1 MKKLLVLCMVF
12 LAVFS
17 MAGCRKKEE
26 PINYDAVVDI
36 PSIIE
41 VDIEDMPDRLERL
54 IVVHDESKVIKVTV
68 DTDEVNFTAPG
79 DYSILIIVDYSD
91 GTTRVYNSILRLALN
106 EDIGVPRIIGV
117 RNHLVDVGSDQLDL
131 MDGVAF
137 SDDQGI
143 VDSGIHGEVDYT
155 VEGLYNVTYY
165 VEDTAGNYVTS
176 SAFVLVGEVYDYY
189 DDLLPTMYE
198 ATSEEKRYIRE
209 YSLLYSA
216 VFRKANQDSFDSRF
230 FDYLDN
236 FFSANNYAELIGR
249 KLRDDEITAINKYRD
264 IVKKEDKML
273 YQAYYNKTMTN
284 QEDDHFEN
292 TYLSL
297 SRYTAT
303 ITRKDYLDLFGSIEE
318 MNQDFVQKDILQDVN
333 DFDIIVNTT
342 DELASE
348 IVESLDFYRNYRM
361 MRFNPHLLHVIKN
374 TDYELDDRVHD
385 LDYEQISDVVLAFSQ
400 DNVTPWKIN
409 SYIETER
416 DSLTSNELLYLEIL
430 SQYTKYKLLYLF
442 DLDTSSAQATE
453 EFLQALDVLSTIG
466 LHSGYQNSLL
476 SVDFIHIEE
485 IEAMLLR
492 SITTSEENGMLLFF
506 DLYLTKFRPTTLTA
520 YMIMGEYFTSLE
532 LDKYRTSL
540 ALEIELESYSSEY
553 QPFTF
558 NQLDVHEMEHI
569 LQRELTIYEISAIEF
584 SNQYQQLDSL
594 NLDVIYQYD
603 FTSRQLDLLAKY
615 SLSNELKTLNNIIK
629 LSTYE
634 NAVSYLN
641 NFDNKVE
648 LLDMFNALRK
658 VDYLSDI
665 NTYYPHINDEIE
677 KQKIYTLVNTFLTRD
692 ITREMFT
699 EFLTT
704 NNDRFIEEEF
714 TFQFTESDKEV
725 LAEFIEA
732 KKRLLDDDF
741 DAREYVSQNYLY
753 YECDLACIDSFEIAH
768 DYMQIGYD
776 EFHSNINQL
785 EIYQIEER
793 FGDFTPLVY
802 DAFITIKEHI
812 GDVKDFYRVLSY
824 LHIRPESVNI
834 DNFHHYKVVYD
845 FMVEDNLTIYDF
857 TNPDIVQ
864 ILSRHR
870 SLTTEEQAAAE
881 YIENEISSTIN
892 HSVFSE
898 YYDHGITLNMNIDIV
913 KYVNVYTIYQQSSLR
928 MSTFI
933 AVIEIPNDVTMS
945 FEDEVDFAY
954 VEDQFDLIS
963 NTSDN
968 LIISSSEYNILTLRE
983 ISKGLE
989 VLNGFGI
996 DDVNLP
1002 YDEYTELYLDSDFT
1016 SFINSLSINNR
1027 RYVTE
1032 IIKVVIRE
1040 QFKEELELVHPEL
1053 FYQTSDVDDIMTNLF
1068 YELTITNTSYFW
1080 DTYNLEL
1087 NLGRELTDA
1096 EEFLFEFVDFTEATE
1111 LKIKE
1116 ARNLGLL
1123 SDTKIPLLDLKGV
1136 FDELSNQDIA
1146 YLYSNIS
1153 DFSPKVYVLR
1163 QFINRNFTNEDI
1175 DAIGELLNADAL
1187 EIGSF
1192 ISSIQSTEDLN
1203 QYTNEEIVQLVT
1215 RVNNLLPVT
1224 NINGSY
1230 FLNAGL
1236 GQYSFGFEY
1245 NLLRDNTDFIN
1256 AVKASIIYMELA
1268 QNYPYNEYTTP
1279 KELIINSVYYVLDKP
1294 GEILSFSIQDFET
1307 IKPFEYFEY
1316 VFGREL
1322 TEFEQ
1327 YIIHSHSIF
1336 VANNFIQT
1344 SIENYNKDAYQ
1355 PLTLSEIETLYE
1367 LRDLYILIQSQGV
1380 SIYDYANDINL
1391 QMTLGVLLNEDQIEL
1406 IQILE
1411 EVNTN

>member
-1 MKKLLVLCMVF
+1 
-12 LAVFS
+12 
-17 MAGCRKKEE
+17 
-26 PINYDAVVDI
+26 
-36 PSIIE
+36 
-41 VDIEDMPDRLERL
+41 
-54 IVVHDESKVIKVTV
+54 
-68 DTDEVNFTAPG
+68 
-79 DYSILIIVDYSD
+79 
-91 GTTRVYNSILRLALN
+91 
-106 EDIGVPRIIGV
+106 
-117 RNHLVDVGSDQLDL
+117 
-131 MDGVAF
+131 
-137 SDDQGI
+137 
-143 VDSGIHGEVDYT
+143 
-155 VEGLYNVTYY
+155 
-165 VEDTAGNYVTS
+165 
-176 SAFVLVGEVYDYY
+176 
-189 DDLLPTMYE
+189 
-198 ATSEEKRYIRE
+198 
-209 YSLLYSA
+209 
-216 VFRKANQDSFDSRF
+216 
-230 FDYLDN
+230 
-236 FFSANNYAELIGR
+236 
-249 KLRDDEITAINKYRD
+249 
-264 IVKKEDKML
+264 
-273 YQAYYNKTMTN
+273 
-284 QEDDHFEN
+284 
-292 TYLSL
+292 
-297 SRYTAT
+297 
-303 ITRKDYLDLFGSIEE
+303 
-318 MNQDFVQKDILQDVN
+318 
-333 DFDIIVNTT
+333 
-342 DELASE
+342 
-348 IVESLDFYRNYRM
+348 
-361 MRFNPHLLHVIKN
+361 
-374 TDYELDDRVHD
+374 
-385 LDYEQISDVVLAFSQ
+385 
-400 DNVTPWKIN
+400 
-409 SYIETER
+409 
-416 DSLTSNELLYLEIL
+416 
-430 SQYTKYKLLYLF
+430 
-442 DLDTSSAQATE
+442 
-453 EFLQALDVLSTIG
+453 
-466 LHSGYQNSLL
+466 
-476 SVDFIHIEE
+476 
-485 IEAMLLR
+485 
-492 SITTSEENGMLLFF
+492 
-506 DLYLTKFRPTTLTA
+506 
-520 YMIMGEYFTSLE
+520 
-532 LDKYRTSL
+532 
-540 ALEIELESYSSEY
+540 
-553 QPFTF
+553 
-558 NQLDVHEMEHI
+558 
-569 LQRELTIYEISAIEF
+569 
-584 SNQYQQLDSL
+584 
-594 NLDVIYQYD
+594 
-603 FTSRQLDLLAKY
+603 
-615 SLSNELKTLNNIIK
+615 
-629 LSTYE
+629 
-634 NAVSYLN
+634 
-641 NFDNKVE
+641 
-648 LLDMFNALRK
+648 
-658 VDYLSDI
+658 
-665 NTYYPHINDEIE
+665 
-677 KQKIYTLVNTFLTRD
+677 
-692 ITREMFT
+692 
-699 EFLTT
+699 
-704 NNDRFIEEEF
+704 
-714 TFQFTESDKEV
+714 
-725 LAEFIEA
+725 
-732 KKRLLDDDF
+732 
-741 DAREYVSQNYLY
+741 
-753 YECDLACIDSFEIAH
+753 
-768 DYMQIGYD
+768 
-776 EFHSNINQL
+776 
-785 EIYQIEER
+785 
-793 FGDFTPLVY
+793 
-802 DAFITIKEHI
+802 
-812 GDVKDFYRVLSY
+812 
-824 LHIRPESVNI
+824 
-834 DNFHHYKVVYD
+834 
-845 FMVEDNLTIYDF
+845 
-857 TNPDIVQ
+857 
-864 ILSRHR
+864 
-870 SLTTEEQAAAE
+870 
-881 YIENEISSTIN
+881 
-892 HSVFSE
+892 
-898 YYDHGITLNMNIDIV
+898 
-913 KYVNVYTIYQQSSLR
+913 